1 MMEKN
6 ANIGNKMMDR
16 TLGAPSVADDNMA
29 AAHKIAL
36 ETYSFLQ
43 FLFTA
48 HLLLM
53 ATYLTRI

>member
-16 TLGAPSVADDNMA
+16 TFGAPSIADDSMA

-36 ETYSFLQ
+36 EKYSFLQ
-43 FLFTA
+43 LLFTA

>member
-1 MMEKN
+1 MMEEK
-6 ANIGNKMMDR
+6 AKIGNKTTDR
-16 TLGAPSVADDNMA
+16 NLGDPSIADDNMA

-43 FLFTA
+43 LLFTA